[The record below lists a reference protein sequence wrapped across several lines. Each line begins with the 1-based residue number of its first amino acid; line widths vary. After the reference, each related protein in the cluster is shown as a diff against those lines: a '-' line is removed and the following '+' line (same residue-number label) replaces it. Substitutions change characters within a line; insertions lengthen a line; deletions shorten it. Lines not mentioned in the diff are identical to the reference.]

1 MNHPFKAFS
10 GHPQTIEQLVTA
22 LKQFTA
28 AKMEELITLENNS
41 SSALPRLATLDFSNA
56 QVALIAGKVTHYAI
70 SRLWPLYAYS

>member
-1 MNHPFKAFS
+1 MNHAFKAFT

-28 AKMEELITLENNS
+28 AKMKELITLEKNS